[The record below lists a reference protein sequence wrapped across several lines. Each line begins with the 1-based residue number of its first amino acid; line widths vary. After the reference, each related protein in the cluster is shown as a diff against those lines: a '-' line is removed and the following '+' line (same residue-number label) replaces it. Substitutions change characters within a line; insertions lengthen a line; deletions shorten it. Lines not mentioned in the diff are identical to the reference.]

1 MSRVS
6 IADMKIRDLI
16 GRLGKKEVNGNA
28 ARVGCMQVM
37 VRRLCSRS
45 RLSSRG
51 LVRLLSRLRLSS
63 RGRLAAF
70 QSRRRKG
77 GRRAAIQSQSLSG
90 FAVAASEQFEFRF
103 KFLFA
108 IDGSPNAGRARR
120 RSERRSAAAL
130 ARRGRRRRGRRHG
143 GHGSPYRWAAIGE

>member
-37 VRRLCSRS
+37 VRRLCSSS

-63 RGRLAAF
+63 HSRGVRDAQQPAELRNKMKV
-70 QSRRRKG
+70 SVRNVG
-77 GRRAAIQSQSLSG
+77 GDL
-90 FAVAASEQFEFRF
+90 
-103 KFLFA
+103 
-108 IDGSPNAGRARR
+108 
-120 RSERRSAAAL
+120 
-130 ARRGRRRRGRRHG
+130 
-143 GHGSPYRWAAIGE
+143 